1 MGQLVSTIL
10 CSSGNNTSC
19 GRIRELSCRSDT
31 SGYVA
36 FTLLENHSMM
46 YDTKNWEKIQL
57 SFVKKMRMYRMK
69 RNDYL
74 DTAKELINGNRAKD
88 YGDAKDNFDRIA
100 TGWNVIV
107 QDAFTT
113 HNKITAKHVAL
124 MMDWVKT
131 CRLLETID
139 HKDSWIDKCGY
150 SALGAEFEDEQVIYW
165 IKDSVIAA
173 QMNQGKEL
181 TWNIPPEFPDLTQ
194 YKQIAIDLETC
205 DPNLTTLEPR
215 MGS

>member
-1 MGQLVSTIL
+1 
-10 CSSGNNTSC
+10 
-19 GRIRELSCRSDT
+19 
-31 SGYVA
+31 
-36 FTLLENHSMM
+36 
-46 YDTKNWEKIQL
+46 
-57 SFVKKMRMYRMK
+57 MK

-131 CRLLETID
+131 CRALKSPDLE
-139 HKDSWIDKCGY
+139 DSWIDKAGY
-150 SALGAEFEDEQVIYW
+150 SAIGAELVGEYDDE
-165 IKDSVIAA
+165 
-173 QMNQGKEL
+173 
-181 TWNIPPEFPDLTQ
+181 
-194 YKQIAIDLETC
+194 
-205 DPNLTTLEPR
+205 
-215 MGS
+215 